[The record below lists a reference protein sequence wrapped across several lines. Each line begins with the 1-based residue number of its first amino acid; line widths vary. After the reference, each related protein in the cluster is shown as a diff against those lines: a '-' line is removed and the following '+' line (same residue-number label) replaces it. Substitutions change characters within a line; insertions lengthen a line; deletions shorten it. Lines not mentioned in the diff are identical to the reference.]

1 MIQLNALAGGLF
13 LLTVFGVI
21 AVRQVIGCLRLFVI
35 QSILLAASAC
45 ILGYEFASIHLLAV
59 AGITLGVKAILIPW
73 LLLRVVSHAI
83 HARRE
88 ITQVLNIPTS
98 LLVAAAITIF
108 AYFIVQPLLGI
119 SSTAFTRIN
128 LPIGMAGLLL
138 GAYTITVRRE
148 VFPQILGI
156 LTMENGAFFA
166 GVSIAPNLPL
176 IAELAAAF
184 DVLIIAL
191 VMGLL
196 ARRIHKHVGTT
207 LVGKIATLKEE

>member
-45 ILGYEFASIHLLAV
+45 ILGYELSSIHLLAV
-59 AGITLGVKAILIPW
+59 ACITLGVKSILIPW
-73 LLLRVVSHAI
+73 LLFRVLSHEI

-88 ITQVLNIPTS
+88 ITQVLNISTS

-108 AYFIVQPLLGI
+108 AYFIVQPLFAV

-138 GAYTITVRRE
+138 GAYAVTVRRE
-148 VFPQILGI
+148 ALPQVLGI

-184 DVLIIAL
+184 DVLVIAL

-196 ARRIHKHVGTT
+196 TRRIHKSVGTT
-207 LVGKIATLKEE
+207 LVGRMAALKEE

>member
-13 LLTVFGVI
+13 LLTVFAVI

-59 AGITLGVKAILIPW
+59 AGITLGVKSILIPW
-73 LLLRVVSHAI
+73 LLFRVLSHEI
-83 HARRE
+83 HSRRE
-88 ITQVLNIPTS
+88 ITQVLNISTS
-98 LLVAAAITIF
+98 LLVAAAITLF
-108 AYFIVQPLLGI
+108 AYFIVQPLLAV
-119 SSTAFTRIN
+119 SSSAFSRIN

-138 GAYTITVRRE
+138 GAYALTVRRE
-148 VFPQILGI
+148 ALPQVLGI

-196 ARRIHKHVGTT
+196 ARRIHKQVGTT
-207 LVGKIATLKEE
+207 LVGKMATLKEE

>member
-1 MIQLNALAGGLF
+1 MIQLNALSGGLF

-45 ILGYEFASIHLLAV
+45 ILGYELSSIHLLAV

-73 LLLRVVSHAI
+73 LLFRVLSHEI

-88 ITQVLNIPTS
+88 ITQVLDIPTS
-98 LLVAAAITIF
+98 LLAAAAITIF
-108 AYFIVQPLLGI
+108 AYFIAQPLLGI
-119 SSTAFTRIN
+119 SSGPFSRIN
-128 LPIGMAGLLL
+128 LPVGLAGLFL
-138 GAYTITVRRE
+138 GAYTVTVRRE
-148 VFPQILGI
+148 ALPQVLGI

-176 IAELAAAF
+176 IAELTAAF
-184 DVLIIAL
+184 DVLIVAL

-207 LVGKIATLKEE
+207 LVGEMATLKEE

>member
-35 QSILLAASAC
+35 QSILLAATAF
-45 ILGYEFASIHLLAV
+45 ILAYELGSIHLLAV
-59 AGITLGVKAILIPW
+59 GGITLGVKSILIPW
-73 LLLRVVSHAI
+73 LLFRVLSHDI

-108 AYFIVQPLLGI
+108 AYYIVWPLSEI
-119 SSTAFTRIN
+119 SPSAFTRIN
-128 LPIGMAGLLL
+128 LPIGMSGLLL
-138 GAYTITVRRE
+138 GAYAVTVRQE
-148 VFPQILGI
+148 ALPQVLGI

-166 GVSIAPNLPL
+166 GVSIAPGLPL

-196 ARRIHKHVGTT
+196 ARRIHKQVGTT
-207 LVGKIATLKEE
+207 LVGKMATLKEE